1 MLTALAIIWFFL
13 PERYAVN
20 VPLGLLGPHNWP
32 SVDDPLEKR
41 LHLPDGFTIRLYA
54 SELRDARA
62 LKLTRTGDL
71 LVSLPR
77 SGTIVLLETDRDNDG
92 YPDSRHQLVSGL
104 NRPHGI
110 DLHDGWLYVAE
121 TNAIRRVRFDQQSRV
136 IHGDVET
143 IVTGIPAGGN
153 HWTRSLRFGPDGWMY
168 LSVGSSCNACI
179 ETNPWRAA
187 ILRFRPDGNDGEI
200 HATGLR
206 NMVGFDWK
214 PDTGELYGVDIG
226 RDFLG
231 NDFPP
236 DELNHIERGS
246 FHGWPYTNG
255 NRVADP
261 DLGHGRQTEID
272 KSVRPSHEFP
282 AHSTPLSIHFLRSE
296 AFPNG
301 YKDAALVTLH
311 GSWNRTEKQGY
322 EVVSLHF
329 GKDGTISER
338 KFISGFEVEG
348 KVIGRPVDI
357 AESADGTLFI
367 SDDFSGS
374 IYAITPENSLTALH
388 LGQKKHQTPSKIQH

>member
-1 MLTALAIIWFFL
+1 MKPFFRQLLYTLAALGIIWFFL

-20 VPLGLLGPHNWP
+20 VPLGLLGPRNWP
-32 SVDDPLEKR
+32 SVDNPLEKR
-41 LHLPDGFTIRLYA
+41 LHVPDGFTIRLYA
-54 SELRDARA
+54 SKLRDARA
-62 LKLTRTGDL
+62 LKLTQTGDL

-92 YPDSRHQLVSGL
+92 YSDGRDQLVTGL
-104 NRPHGI
+104 NRPHGV

-121 TNAIRRVRFDQQSRV
+121 TNAIRRVRFDQQSRM

-143 IVTGIPAGGN
+143 VVTGIPAGGN

-179 ETNPWRAA
+179 ETNPWRAT
-187 ILRFRPDGNDGEI
+187 ILRFRPDGSDGEI
-200 HATGLR
+200 YATGLR
-206 NMVGFDWK
+206 NTVGFDWK
-214 PDTGELYGVDIG
+214 PNTGELYGVDIG

-231 NDFPP
+231 DDLPP
-236 DELNHIERGS
+236 DELNRIERGS
-246 FHGWPYTNG
+246 FHGWPYVNG

-261 DLGHGRQTEID
+261 DLGNSRQTETD
-272 KSVRPSHEFP
+272 KSIRPSHEFR
-282 AHSTPLSIHFLRSE
+282 AHSTPLNIHFLQSKT
-296 AFPNG
+296 FPNG

-338 KFISGFEVEG
+338 KFISGFEIEG
-348 KVIGRPVDI
+348 NVIGRPVDI

-374 IYAITPENSLTALH
+374 IYAITHGNGVTELY
-388 LGQKKHQTPSKIQH
+388 